1 MLDQINSAKLL
12 QRAFL
17 SIGLLLF
24 ISCSSTQQGYYA
36 LRATESASVHRAGG
50 VSVGIGR
57 ISLPSYI
64 DRAELVFQSGKNQF
78 EVPTDARWVGA
89 LRDNIAHVL
98 ADDLRQTL
106 HVGDMPIHPWP
117 PGASP
122 RYVVTADI
130 QQFHGISGSDAILE
144 ISWRIEAS
152 GKIIVR
158 RYDTLREPII
168 GDGYAAVVEAE
179 SQLLAR
185 FAENIARL
193 FPEH

>member
-1 MLDQINSAKLL
+1 MPDQMNSAKFL

-17 SIGLLLF
+17 SIALLLSA
-24 ISCSSTQQGYYA
+24 SCSSTRQEYYA
-36 LRATESASVHRAGG
+36 LRAAESASVYRAGG
-50 VSVGIGR
+50 ISVGIGR

-78 EVPTDARWVGA
+78 EVPTNARWVGA
-89 LRDNIAHVL
+89 LPDNIAHVL
-98 ADDLRQTL
+98 ADDLRRIL
-106 HVGDMPIHPWP
+106 HVVDAPIYPWP
-117 PGASP
+117 PEASP
-122 RYVVTADI
+122 RYVVIADI

-144 ISWRIEAS
+144 VSWRIEAS

-158 RYDTLREPII
+158 RYSTLREPIV

-179 SQLLAR
+179 SELLAR
-185 FAENIARL
+185 FAETIARL